1 MVPVRRDT
9 LWLPDMDAMIRLF
22 EPQDADA
29 FAALNLAWIEDEFE
43 IEQSD
48 RDQLERPQ
56 ETILGQ
62 GGQIIIAEIDG
73 EVCGCGAVLPAHLQP
88 DDGKFYVEIVK
99 MAAKPDMRGKG
110 IGRKVMTRLI
120 EEARSMGADG
130 IWLETSDRLVAAT
143 HLYRS
148 TGFRELADTEMW
160 PTPYQRCNSQLIMEL

>member
-1 MVPVRRDT
+1 
-9 LWLPDMDAMIRLF
+9 MDVLIRPF
-22 EPQDADA
+22 EPQDARA

-56 ETILGQ
+56 ETILAK

-88 DDGKFYVEIVK
+88 DNGKFYVEIVK

-120 EEARSMGADG
+120 EEARLMNADG
-130 IWLETSDRLVAAT
+130 IWLETSDKLQAAT

-148 TGFRELADTEMW
+148 TGFRDLSENELW